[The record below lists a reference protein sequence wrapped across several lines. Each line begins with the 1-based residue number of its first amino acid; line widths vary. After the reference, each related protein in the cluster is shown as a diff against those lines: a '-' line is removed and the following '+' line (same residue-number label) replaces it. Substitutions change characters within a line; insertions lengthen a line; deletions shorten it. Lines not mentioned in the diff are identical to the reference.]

1 MLEVEY
7 ERYAPQLSYEL
18 SNTFRNRHHQIIDRL
33 QPYFDVLRVTRV
45 RLVTAGGDPSAG
57 EDGASGRALNLTAEH
72 RLPTGP
78 RCCSTLQKAKDVA
91 AGDTVWVVES
101 GATVARRVQAVALVK
116 ARGLHSPVLSA
127 GSFPVV
133 DGVVTSFDRIES
145 VTLASYGLSA
155 LLGACEATGTC
166 GGLKRAH
173 AWISG
178 RATADYIV

>member
-1 MLEVEY
+1 M
-7 ERYAPQLSYEL
+7 
-18 SNTFRNRHHQIIDRL
+18 
-33 QPYFDVLRVTRV
+33 RVTRV